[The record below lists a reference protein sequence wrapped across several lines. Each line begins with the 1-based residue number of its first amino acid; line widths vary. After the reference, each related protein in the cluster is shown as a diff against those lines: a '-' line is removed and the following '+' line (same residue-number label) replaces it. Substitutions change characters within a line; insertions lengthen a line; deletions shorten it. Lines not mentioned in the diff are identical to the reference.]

1 MVKFKVTKKR
11 PKKPT
16 TEKEKEQGRKRA
28 KKHVEKL
35 GKEVYNEKCR
45 LKMIVS

>member
-16 TEKEKEQGRKRA
+16 TEKEKEQSREMT
-28 KKHVEKL
+28 KKHVGKL
-35 GKEVYNEKCR
+35 GRAAYKRRVGLR
-45 LKMIVS
+45 